1 MLRASAGARSHAPGV
16 PPEPGIMASPGCF
29 RETVVVGLDAYPSFV
44 REELERALEASPIV
58 K

>member
-1 MLRASAGARSHAPGV
+1 
-16 PPEPGIMASPGCF
+16 MASPGCF